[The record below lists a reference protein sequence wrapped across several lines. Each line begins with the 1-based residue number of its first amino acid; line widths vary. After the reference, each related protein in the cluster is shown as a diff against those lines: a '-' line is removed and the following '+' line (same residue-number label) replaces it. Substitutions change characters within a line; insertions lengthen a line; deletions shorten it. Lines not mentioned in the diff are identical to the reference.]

1 MHIPRRAAD
10 LLAVLAVCAALTGCT
25 EEPPPDEIPPPVEE
39 VPTPPAQILPTEPP
53 VIDPS
58 PSS

>member
-1 MHIPRRAAD
+1 MQIPRRAAD

-25 EEPPPDEIPPPVEE
+25 EEGPLPDELPSPAEN
-39 VPTPPAQILPTEPP
+39 PTPPAQILPTDPP